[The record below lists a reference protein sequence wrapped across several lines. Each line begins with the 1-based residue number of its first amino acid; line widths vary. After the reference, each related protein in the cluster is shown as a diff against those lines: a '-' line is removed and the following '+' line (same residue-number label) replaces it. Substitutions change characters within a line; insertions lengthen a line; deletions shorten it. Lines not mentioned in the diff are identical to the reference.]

1 MLDQGVVLEVIKHLL
16 DYGSVISGGC
26 IRFSDITLMDSN
38 FHMVTFC
45 ICTIFSSISL
55 IILDRLEI
63 T

>member
-16 DYGSVISGGC
+16 DCESVISGGC
-26 IRFSDITLMDSN
+26 VRFSDITLMDFN

-45 ICTIFSSISL
+45 IYTIFSSISL
-55 IILDRLEI
+55 ITLDREEI

>member
-16 DYGSVISGGC
+16 DCESVISGGC
-26 IRFSDITLMDSN
+26 VRFSDITLMDFN

-45 ICTIFSSISL
+45 IYTIFSSISL
-55 IILDRLEI
+55 ITLDRLEI